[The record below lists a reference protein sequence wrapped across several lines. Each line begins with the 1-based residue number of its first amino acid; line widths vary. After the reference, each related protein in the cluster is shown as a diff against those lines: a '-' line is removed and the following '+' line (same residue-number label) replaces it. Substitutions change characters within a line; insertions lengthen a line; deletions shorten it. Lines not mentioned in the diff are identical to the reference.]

1 MTGPGVVCE
10 AVAQRLPPP
19 VFWLV
24 EMVLLVPL
32 ALFWLSVVTNSEVL
46 TRILFGATHQVL
58 RDLLSPVI
66 LPAIALLLALI
77 RLRTLPHTARERR
90 WVMVLALLLLVS
102 LAVVLGYAVSEN
114 LAEAAG
120 R

>member
-24 EMVLLVPL
+24 ETVLLLPL

-46 TRILFGATHQVL
+46 TGILFGATHQVL

-77 RLRTLPHTARERR
+77 RLRSLPHTARERR
-90 WVMVLALLLLVS
+90 WVMGLALLLLVS

-114 LAEAAG
+114 LAEAA